1 MAAPTSAPI
10 PRKMDFPFRAS
21 RVPRHWFFESALP
34 THVANG
40 LNLLFPK
47 GERFFVRSV
56 RHFLPRIEDPAL
68 RERVLGF
75 FGQEGLHAREHER
88 FFDILREQGF
98 ELDAWLAWYDHVAYD
113 LVEGA
118 APPELRLAVTAA
130 AEHFTAT
137 FAERALSMDFLDHA
151 HPVLRDLLR
160 WHAAEEIEHKSVAF
174 DVLEAVSPSYA
185 LRVAGLVVATLCLGG
200 FWYSATKMLLA
211 QEPPDVRAR
220 ALRELRH
227 RGPDRPGIFDGT
239 MRRAFVAYLRPGFH
253 PSQMKNDHLAARY
266 LEKIGRAH
274 A

>member
-1 MAAPTSAPI
+1 
-10 PRKMDFPFRAS
+10 MDFPFRAAN
-21 RVPRHWFFESALP
+21 VPRWWFYESPLA

-56 RHFLPRIEDPAL
+56 RHYLPRIEDPAL
-68 RERVLGF
+68 RARVQGF

-98 ELDAWLAWYDHVAYD
+98 ELDEWLAWYDHVAYD
-113 LVEGA
+113 LVEKNA
-118 APPELRLAVTAA
+118 SPALRLAVTAA

-137 FAERALSMDFLDHA
+137 FAERALSMDFLDNA
-151 HPVLRDLLR
+151 HPVVRDLLR

-174 DVLEAVSPSYA
+174 DVLETVDPSYA
-185 LRVAGLVVATLCLGG
+185 LRLAGLAVATLCLAG
-200 FWYSATKMLLA
+200 FWISATRMLVA
-211 QEPPDVRAR
+211 QEPAEARAR
-220 ALRELRH
+220 AVRELRR

-239 MRRAFVAYLRPGFH
+239 MRRAFLAYARPGFH
-253 PSQMKNDHLAARY
+253 PSQMKNEHLAEAY
-266 LEKIGRAH
+266 LEKIGRAY